1 MVSIGRLV
9 HYRLSKQDVEH
20 IAARRGTSGH
30 HGNSVAEGEVVP
42 LIVSKVWPS
51 EYGEGIPG
59 VNGQAFLDGADQ
71 LWVTSAKEGPEPG
84 QWMWPPR
91 A

>member
-1 MVSIGRLV
+1 MISTGRIV
-9 HYRLSKQDVEH
+9 HYRLSKSDAER
-20 IAARRGTSGH
+20 ITTRRASNSL
-30 HGNSVAEGEVVP
+30 HGNPVTEGDVVP
-42 LIVSKVWPS
+42 LIVSKVWPD
-51 EYGEGIPG
+51 EYGAGVPG